1 MVGVDVD
8 LLVAACGHHGLVLR
22 VHCLVAEAAE
32 IARRDVVTS
41 RALDRLGHGGDGL
54 RSVRGQVIP
63 ERLFPSAL
71 TARERS
77 KPMSC
82 PNSSLGVRR
91 REDSN

>member
-54 RSVRGQVIP
+54 RRQTPKCGLD
-63 ERLFPSAL
+63 RLGGEHAP
-71 TARERS
+71 
-77 KPMSC
+77 
-82 PNSSLGVRR
+82 
-91 REDSN
+91 